1 MRRGRGARTD
11 RQAVARWR
19 ELESAGIA
27 AGRRERGTSGRAR
40 LARSAREVAGSG
52 AERSAARVSPCGAR
66 PTGANS
72 AASRAEGRRKL
83 RKRAKTV
90 VFVCEARYTRS
101 ITKGKNYASVLRTMD
116 QG

>member
-1 MRRGRGARTD
+1 M
-11 RQAVARWR
+11 ARWR

-52 AERSAARVSPCGAR
+52 AEWSAARVSPCGAR

-83 RKRAKTV
+83 GPRPLRKRANTV
-90 VFVCEARYTRS
+90 DLFLCANTR
-101 ITKGKNYASVLRTMD
+101 IHAFDNGGQELTYASVLRTMD